1 MIPRTLEQNIIN
13 DLKLKKAIILLG
25 ARQVGKTTL
34 LKNILKNDQN
44 TLIINGDEPDSNE
57 QLVNLTSSRLKA
69 LLGNAQTLFIDEAQL
84 IPDIGVILKRIT
96 DYIPNVQLFVSG
108 SSSIEL
114 ANTIN
119 EPLTGRKL
127 EYQLFP
133 LSFAEMVNHT
143 SLTKEKRLIKHRMI
157 FGYYPDIVTS
167 PGNEI
172 KLLKNLAG
180 SYLYKD
186 ILSFGTIQ
194 KPALLDKLLKALA
207 LQIGSE
213 VSYNELS
220 QLVGA
225 DKETVERYINLLEK
239 AFIIFQL
246 NALSRNVRNEI
257 KKGKK
262 IYFWDNGIRNAL
274 IGNFR
279 QFELRTDKGALWEN
293 FIISERIKYLSYNQ
307 FYGNYYFWRTFRQQE
322 IDFLEEKD
330 GLFSAYEF
338 KVNPKK
344 KGRLSRTFSEAYRVT
359 EMQTITPE
367 NIDEFLLNEIQ
378 EQRSLPPM

>member
-1 MIPRTLEQNIIN
+1 MIKRKLEASIKE

-34 LKNILKNDQN
+34 LKKLISSFQN
-44 TLIINGDEPDSNE
+44 VKIINGDEPDSTE
-57 QLVNLTSSRLKA
+57 QLSNLTSTRIKT
-69 LLGNAQTLFIDEAQL
+69 LLGNTKTLVIDEAQL
-84 IPDIGVILKRIT
+84 IPEIGLSLKRIT
-96 DYIPNVQLFVSG
+96 DYLKDIQLFVSG

-133 LSFAEMVNHT
+133 ISFQEMVNHT
-143 SLTKEKRLIKHRMI
+143 SLTEEKRLLPHRLV
-157 FGYYPDIVTS
+157 FGYYPEIVTS
-167 PGNEI
+167 PGHEI
-172 KLLKNLAG
+172 KLIKNLAG

-194 KPALLDKLLKALA
+194 KPVLLEKLLKALA

-213 VSYNELS
+213 VSYNEIS
-220 QLVGA
+220 QTIGA

-246 NALSRNVRNEI
+246 NALSRNARNEI

-262 IYFWDNGIRNAL
+262 IYFYDNGIRNAL
-274 IGNFR
+274 TGNFQ

-293 FIISERIKYLSYNQ
+293 FIVSERIKFLSYNQ
-307 FYGNYYFWRTFRQQE
+307 FYGNYFFWRTFKQQE
-322 IDFLEEKD
+322 IDFIEEQD
-330 GLFSAYEF
+330 GKFSAFEF
-338 KVNPKK
+338 KLNPKK
-344 KGRLSRTFSEAYRVT
+344 QGRFSKTFTDAYPVT
-359 EMQTITPE
+359 EMKTISPD
-367 NIDEFLLNEIQ
+367 NIEEFLLK
-378 EQRSLPPM
+378 

>member
-1 MIPRTLEQNIIN
+1 MIERILENNISE
-13 DLKLKKAIILLG
+13 DLKLKKAIIFLG

-34 LKNILKNDQN
+34 LKKLTATFKNIK
-44 TLIINGDEPDSNE
+44 IINGDEPDSTE
-57 QLVNLTSSRLKA
+57 QLSNLTSTRIKA
-69 LLGNAQTLFIDEAQL
+69 LLGNTQTLVIDEAQQ
-84 IPDIGVILKRIT
+84 IPDIGLSLKRIT
-96 DYIPNVQLFVSG
+96 DYIKDIQLFVSG

-114 ANTIN
+114 ANSVN

-127 EYQLFP
+127 EYLLFP
-133 LSFAEMVNHT
+133 ISFQEMVKHS
-143 SLTKEKRLIKHRMI
+143 SLTEEKRLLPHRLV
-157 FGYYPDIVTS
+157 FGYYPEIVTS
-167 PGNEI
+167 PGYEI

-213 VSYNELS
+213 VTFNEIA
-220 QLVGA
+220 QTIGA

-246 NALSRNVRNEI
+246 NALSRNARNEI

-262 IYFWDNGIRNAL
+262 IYFYDNGIRNTL
-274 IGNFR
+274 IGNFQ

-293 FIISERIKYLSYNQ
+293 FMVSERIKFLNYNQ
-307 FYGNYYFWRTFRQQE
+307 FYGNYYFWRTFKQQE
-322 IDFLEEKD
+322 IDFIEEQD
-330 GLFSAYEF
+330 GQFSAFEF
-338 KVNPKK
+338 KLNSQK
-344 KGRLSRTFSEAYRVT
+344 KGRFSKTFTEAYSVK
-359 EMQTITPE
+359 EMKTISPD
-367 NIDEFLLNEIQ
+367 NVDEFLLK
-378 EQRSLPPM
+378 